1 MVRAYADRIVVV
13 HDGNVIGEHRR
24 QFGRDKIIY
33 NAWHYI
39 EVLKYK
45 PGALRNGAPFKEW
58 ELPEPLMEIRQ
69 LLSRRPDGD
78 RQFVGILSAVSIY
91 GLDAV
96 ATACSE
102 ALCAGAASRDVV
114 LNTLSR
120 QHDNLEA
127 PECEIPLHLPE
138 LKDLPL
144 ANCSRYDDLLR
155 GGANVA

>member
-1 MVRAYADRIVVV
+1 MGVADS
-13 HDGNVIGEHRR
+13 
-24 QFGRDKIIY
+24 
-33 NAWHYI
+33 
-39 EVLKYK
+39 
-45 PGALRNGAPFKEW
+45 
-58 ELPEPLMEIRQ
+58 LMEIRQ

-78 RQFVGILSAVSIY
+78 RQFVGILSVVSTY

-102 ALCAGAASRDVV
+102 ALCAGTASRDVV
-114 LNTLSR
+114 LNILSR

-138 LKDLPL
+138 LKNLPL